1 MAAPLLARSSLLH
14 PAAPPLGSLTAAGAP
29 LIDAEDLFRQ
39 TEPAQ
44 FQERFAKQRKL
55 LVSLQPSETFGGF
68 LHSGS
73 GPAQGHGRRAP
84 ALHVP
89 ADAPHRRHHILD
101 NVGTGEPAPQLL
113 WQSEPRDG
121 EDFFDPL
128 QDRTGD
134 P

>member
-89 ADAPHRRHHILD
+89 ADAPTITLETR
-101 NVGTGEPAPQLL
+101 PAISWAIAPGMSFAFRASSTRSSCQL
-113 WQSEPRDG
+113 S
-121 EDFFDPL
+121 L
-128 QDRTGD
+128 QH